1 MKHKT
6 REQCR
11 RKQSVLAKLAI
22 CLIVAAAV
30 AIIFAPRARSEEP
43 LTAEAYLQSIGAD
56 NAQRAALMDLYKE
69 WEDGND

>member
-43 LTAEAYLQSIGAD
+43 LTAEACVPWL
-56 NAQRAALMDLYKE
+56 AAITSP
-69 WEDGND
+69 

>member
-6 REQCR
+6 REQRR

-30 AIIFAPRARSEEP
+30 AIIFAPRAQSEEP
-43 LTAEAYLQSIGAD
+43 LMAETYLQSIGAD
-56 NAQRAALMDLYKE
+56 NATQAQLMQLYKE
-69 WEDGND
+69 WEAE